1 MGEKCDVSETFH
13 ATARNAHGALL
24 PHLKG
29 ESPTNISQSQR

>member
-29 ESPTNISQSQR
+29 ESPTNISQLQR